1 MSGWRLGA
9 TIVLAGVLAAG
20 GAPAQKRQDQRFAKR
35 SGAQTA
41 LGRMSADFA
50 ALAARVNASVVKI
63 VAIGYKPVEKSG
75 QGGAVSIQR
84 ASGGSGVIIDP
95 DGYIVTNA
103 HVALGAQR
111 LQVILSPQLDRSVDR
126 KSILKPATR
135 VVDAELV
142 GVDIETDLAL
152 LRIPLKGL
160 PALKFGD
167 SDKLRPGQLVLA
179 FGSPLGLQNSVT
191 LGVVSS
197 PARQLRPE
205 DPMIY
210 IQTDAPINPGNSGG
224 PLVNTDGEVVGIN
237 TLIFSQSGGSEGI
250 GFAAPS
256 DIVVNVIGH
265 IRKEGRMV
273 RGEIGVLP
281 QTIDPTLASALR
293 LSRPY
298 GVVLGDVYPGSPADR
313 AGLRPGDVV
322 LTLDGKPM
330 ENARQFIVNLYRPAI
345 GDMVRLEILR
355 GREKK
360 TTAVQVVERPNDPTK
375 LAALIASPGEKI
387 SRLGI
392 FVYDLSPDI
401 KRLLPELRKGLGV
414 LVGSLTADAP
424 VQGRSFRPGDIIYQ
438 VNGEPVVN
446 TAELRAALE
455 KLAPG
460 APVAVQIER
469 GRRLRYVWFELP

>member
-1 MSGWRLGA
+1 MSRWRSGGILL
-9 TIVLAGVLAAG
+9 LAIGLAAG
-20 GAPAQKRQDQRFAKR
+20 GAVAQKRDQRFAKR
-35 SGAQTA
+35 SGTQTA

-63 VAIGYKPVEKSG
+63 VAVGYQPAGEGSEG
-75 QGGAVSIQR
+75 QVSVQR

-95 DGYIVTNA
+95 EGYIVTNA

-135 VVDAELV
+135 ILDAKLV
-142 GVDIETDLAL
+142 GLDLETDLAL
-152 LRIPLKGL
+152 LKIPLNGL

-167 SDKLRPGQLVLA
+167 SDLLRPGQLVLA

-256 DIVVNVIGH
+256 NIVVNVIRH
-265 IRKEGRMV
+265 IREKGRML

-281 QTIDPTLASALR
+281 QTIDPTLAAALK

-298 GVVLGDVYPGSPADR
+298 GVVLGDVYPGGPADR
-313 AGLRPGDVV
+313 AGLRPGDIV

-330 ENARQFIVNLYRPAI
+330 ENARQFIVNLYKPAI

-360 TTAVQVVERPNDPTK
+360 AVAVQVVERPNDPTK
-375 LAALIASPGEKI
+375 LASIIANPGEKI
-387 SRLGI
+387 GRLGI
-392 FVYDLSPDI
+392 LVYDLSPEI

-438 VNGEPVVN
+438 INGEPVIN
-446 TAELRAALE
+446 AAELKAALE
-455 KLAPG
+455 KLGPG
-460 APVAVQIER
+460 SPVAVQIER

>member
-1 MSGWRLGA
+1 MNCWKPGAVLVLTLG
-9 TIVLAGVLAAG
+9 LAAG
-20 GAPAQKRQDQRFAKR
+20 GATAQKRDQRFAKR

-41 LGRMSADFA
+41 LGKMSAEFA
-50 ALAARVNASVVKI
+50 ALASRVNASVVKI
-63 VAIGYKPVEKSG
+63 VAVGYRPLGEQQESG
-75 QGGAVSIQR
+75 VSARQ

-111 LQVILSPQLDRSVDR
+111 LQVILSPQLDRSVER

-135 VVDAELV
+135 ILDAKLV
-142 GVDIETDLAL
+142 GLDVETDLAL
-152 LRIPLKGL
+152 LQIPLKGL

-167 SDKLRPGQLVLA
+167 SDELRPGQLVLA

-210 IQTDAPINPGNSGG
+210 VQTDAPINPGSSGG

-237 TLIFSQSGGSEGI
+237 TLIFSQSGGNEGI

-256 DIVVNVIGH
+256 NIVVNVIRH
-265 IRKEGRMV
+265 IREKGRML
-273 RGEIGVLP
+273 RGEIGVFA
-281 QTIDPTLASALR
+281 QTVEPTLAAALK

-313 AGLRPGDVV
+313 AGLKPGDVV

-330 ENARQFIVNLYRPAI
+330 ENARQFVVNLYRPAI

-360 TTAVQVVERPNDPTK
+360 TVAVQVVERPNDPGK
-375 LAALIASPGEKI
+375 LASLIASPGEKI
-387 SRLGI
+387 GRLGI
-392 FVYDLSPDI
+392 LVYDLTAEI
-401 KRLLPELRKGLGV
+401 KRLLPPLRKGLGV

-424 VQGRSFRPGDIIYQ
+424 VQGRSFRPGDVIYQ
-438 VNGEPVVN
+438 VNGESVIN
-446 TAELRAALE
+446 AAELRAALE